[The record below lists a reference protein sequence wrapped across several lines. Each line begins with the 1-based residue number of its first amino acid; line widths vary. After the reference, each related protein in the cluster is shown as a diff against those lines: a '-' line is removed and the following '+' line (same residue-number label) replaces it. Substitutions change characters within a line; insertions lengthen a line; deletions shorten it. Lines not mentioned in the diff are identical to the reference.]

1 MFYLFYIF
9 IILVI
14 NLIVFIIYSI
24 ILSYKSY
31 NYLRKNKKLFKY
43 LFKMSSPKPK
53 VKDVVQIIIVIIL
66 SAFLVLAVGIV
77 GTITTLLFYSSHSC
91 SERACQG
98 VECRSLIKRNWST
111 LNQVVSL
118 EKQLEGKID
127 YSNEK
132 AFAEI
137 LSKRLSLIDTYNTS
151 YKNKEKTLSE
161 KEMRKYN
168 LKEYKNKPIL
178 LVADGSTIMV
188 LKFENGCK
196 NVDLVNVENSSCLID
211 VDINGFMKKP
221 NNKDVENIKQK
232 RLDANDRYT
241 FIIDGNR
248 DKVLLPELT
257 TTLYE
262 M

>member
-1 MFYLFYIF
+1 MFYLFF
-9 IILVI
+9 TILVV

-24 ILSYKSY
+24 ILSYK
-31 NYLRKNKKLFKY
+31 YLRKNKKLFKY

-98 VECRSLIKRNWST
+98 VECRSLIKRNWSA

-161 KEMRKYN
+161 KEIRKYN

>member
-1 MFYLFYIF
+1 MFYLFF
-9 IILVI
+9 TILVV

-24 ILSYKSY
+24 ILSYK
-31 NYLRKNKKLFKY
+31 YLRKNKKFFKY

-98 VECRSLIKRNWST
+98 VECRSLIKRNWSA

-161 KEMRKYN
+161 KEIRKYN

>member
-1 MFYLFYIF
+1 MFYLFF
-9 IILVI
+9 TILVV

-24 ILSYKSY
+24 ILSYK
-31 NYLRKNKKLFKY
+31 YLRKNKKLFKY

-161 KEMRKYN
+161 KEIRKYN